1 MAKPKFKIGE
11 TVTVL
16 AFGTGEVV
24 SLLRINSSWAYKVR
38 LSSGNVIEALD
49 KHVEISVGHP
59 RPMVD

>member
-38 LSSGNVIEALD
+38 LGPGDVIESGEKSL
-49 KHVEISVGHP
+49 VECKSQPI
-59 RPMVD
+59 